1 MLILTVLL
9 GGCQATL
16 MRSLSVPYAL
26 ADVRVDKNV
35 AFENAH
41 GLTFDVYQP
50 TTKPEPTTPRAMLVF
65 FYGGSWRSGDKA
77 WYRFIGKHYALQG
90 YVVVIPNYRKSPQTL
105 FPGFMLDAAAAYA
118 SAREN
123 AALYG
128 SSPELAYIF
137 GHSAGAHIGGL
148 LVTDPQYLAAHGLKK
163 SDVAGFIGLAGA
175 YDFLPMTDPSVIETF
190 GADANFIASQPIHF
204 ADGSEPRLLLIHG
217 AKDQIVWPKN
227 SRNLAAKVND
237 LGGSAEYLE
246 LSNTG
251 HFSPLFQSARG
262 FKRLAPEVDS
272 AINGFVDP

>member
-1 MLILTVLL
+1 MLILTALL

-16 MRSLSVPYAL
+16 MRSLSIPYAL

-35 AFENAH
+35 AFENAY

-50 TTKPEPTTPRAMLVF
+50 TSKPEPSKPRAMLVF

-90 YVVVIPNYRKSPQTL
+90 YVVVIPNYRKSPKTL
-105 FPGFMLDAAAAYA
+105 FPGFIQDAAAAYA
-118 SAREN
+118 SARKN
-123 AALYG
+123 AARYG
-128 SSPELAYIF
+128 SSPERAYVF
-137 GHSAGAHIGGL
+137 GHSAGAHMGGL

-175 YDFLPMTDPSVIETF
+175 YDFLPMTDPTVIETF
-190 GADANFIASQPIHF
+190 GADANFIQSQPIHF
-204 ADGSEPRLLLIHG
+204 ADGSEPRMLLIHG
-217 AKDQIVWPKN
+217 ASDQIVWPKN
-227 SRNLAAKVND
+227 SRNLADKVNA
-237 LGGSAEYLE
+237 LGGSAKYLE
-246 LSNTG
+246 LSDTG

-272 AINGFVDP
+272 AISAFIDP